1 MNSLS
6 CNSQG
11 NSRPPPCGTA
21 GGQLSDPDSGCFS
34 SSGNETWF
42 DQRGLMTMD
51 SSPLSSS
58 GSSMM
63 SQMRVSSGAGDMGHC
78 AQGPQVNGALLN
90 PNQPQVNGAL
100 LNPYQQTQM
109 SQQMM
114 SQQLQQP
121 SHNMVAGSTT
131 NTNNARLLAHTL
143 ENRKRVLQT
152 LIREKADTLV

>member
-11 NSRPPPCGTA
+11 SRPPPCGTA

-90 PNQPQVNGAL
+90 P
-100 LNPYQQTQM
+100 YQQTQM

-114 SQQLQQP
+114 SQQQHQHQQP
-121 SHNMVAGSTT
+121 SHNMVVGSTT

>member
-1 MNSLS
+1 MTTSNPPRGYMNSL
-6 CNSQG
+6 
-11 NSRPPPCGTA
+11 SRPPPCGTT

-42 DQRGLMTMD
+42 DPHNGHGGHQMLSGTTMD

-63 SQMRVSSGAGDMGHC
+63 SHPQSS
-78 AQGPQVNGALLN
+78 N
-90 PNQPQVNGAL
+90 
-100 LNPYQQTQM
+100 
-109 SQQMM
+109 
-114 SQQLQQP
+114 
-121 SHNMVAGSTT
+121 
-131 NTNNARLLAHTL
+131 NTRLLAHTL

>member
-1 MNSLS
+1 MHPSLENSTT
-6 CNSQG
+6 C
-11 NSRPPPCGTA
+11 TA
-21 GGQLSDPDSGCFS
+21 I
-34 SSGNETWF
+34 
-42 DQRGLMTMD
+42 
-51 SSPLSSS
+51 
-58 GSSMM
+58 
-63 SQMRVSSGAGDMGHC
+63 V
-78 AQGPQVNGALLN
+78 QGPQLNGALLN

-114 SQQLQQP
+114 SQQQHQQP
-121 SHNMVAGSTT
+121 THNMAGSTS